1 VLFGFRVDDYSQLY
15 GNPAP
20 QLGMSTVRFDLWIGD
35 LPEDPIIPDPCDD
48 CPCPEPTPGFGIFI
62 SVSML
67 GLAAVIALLRRRK

>member
-1 VLFGFRVDDYSQLY
+1 
-15 GNPAP
+15 
-20 QLGMSTVRFDLWIGD
+20 MSVVRFSLWIG
-35 LPEDPIIPDPCDD
+35 EEVEIEEIDPCAD